1 MVTPLALTAA
11 SEMAPLYG
19 PALSVFDVIVTV
31 KVAVPPV
38 IVADGGVTLIHP
50 CAAVGVIVILPVQ
63 APKMPIVKLW
73 LASEG
78 FVPASLL
85 KASLATEGACSVQT
99 GCTPRLMI
107 IVWAEPAERWV
118 TLSMAEI
125 VTWPV

>member
-1 MVTPLALTAA
+1 M
-11 SEMAPLYG
+11 
-19 PALSVFDVIVTV
+19 SVFDVIVTV

-50 CAAVGVIVILPVQ
+50 CGAVGVIVILPVQ

-73 LASEG
+73 LAGEG
-78 FVPASLL
+78 FVPISLL
-85 KASLATEGACSVQT
+85 KVSLATEGACSVQA
-99 GCTPRLMI
+99 GCTARLMV

-118 TLSMAEI
+118 MLSMAEI